1 MQIMSENQTDI
12 KPEVEVTEPIIINLR
27 KQPKKRIKKLLKGRG
42 KLWVEVV
49 EVIDEVRIML
59 GDEIEGKTILP
70 IILVYGKKAKKKRMR
85 NLLGL

>member
-1 MQIMSENQTDI
+1 MSENQTDI

>member
-1 MQIMSENQTDI
+1 MSENQTDI

-42 KLWVEVV
+42 KLWGEVV

-59 GDEIEGKTILP
+59 GDEIEDKTILP
-70 IILVYGKKAKKKRMR
+70 IILVYGKKAKKKSMR

>member
-12 KPEVEVTEPIIINLR
+12 KPEVGVTEPIIINLR
-27 KQPKKRIKKLLKGRG
+27 KQPNKRIKKLLKGRG

>member
-1 MQIMSENQTDI
+1 MSENQTDN

-42 KLWVEVV
+42 KLWDEVV
-49 EVIDEVRIML
+49 DVIDEVRIIL
-59 GDEIEGKTILP
+59 GDEIEGNTILP
-70 IILVYGKKAKKKRMR
+70 IILVYGKKTKKKRMR